1 MFKSFK
7 SRFFARLRDSLIK
20 NCSEE
25 CYFAKICQKYADEIH
40 LSLDDVFLPK
50 IATENSAGAD
60 FFTPVEIYL
69 EPGEEMKIA
78 TGIKAH
84 MAKWTRLSIVPKSGL
99 GFKYFVRIAN
109 TIGTIDGDYWEN
121 PDNDGCIFV
130 KIRNEGNKPMY
141 IKKGESFCQGIF
153 EFYIPDRDYFKAS
166 KKTRGGGLG
175 STDAKAEK

>member
-1 MFKSFK
+1 MFKRLK
-7 SRFFARLRDSLIK
+7 SLFLTYVYEGIVK
-20 NCSEE
+20 TCSEQ
-25 CYFAKICQKYADEIH
+25 CYFAKINPKFADEIH

-50 IATENSAGAD
+50 IATKNSAGAD
-60 FFTPVEIYL
+60 FFTPVEIHL

-109 TIGTIDGDYWEN
+109 TIGTIDGDYFEN
-121 PDNDGCIFV
+121 PENDGCIFV
-130 KIRNEGNKPMY
+130 KIRNEGNKTMH
-141 IKKGESFCQGIF
+141 INKGESFCQGIF

-166 KKTRGGGLG
+166 FKTRGGGLG
-175 STDAKAEK
+175 STDAKAER

>member
-1 MFKSFK
+1 MFKSVNR
-7 SRFFARLRDSLIK
+7 RFFSYALDEIVK
-20 NCSEE
+20 TASEN
-25 CYFAKICQKYADEIH
+25 CYFAKIRQKYADEIQ
-40 LSLDDVFLPK
+40 LSLNDVFLPK
-50 IATENSAGAD
+50 IATEKSAGAD
-60 FFTPVEIYL
+60 FFTPVDIHL

-84 MAKWTRLSIVPKSGL
+84 MAKWTRLSIVPKSGI

-121 PDNDGCIFV
+121 PENDGCIFV
-130 KIRNEGNKPMY
+130 KIRNEGNRTMH
-141 IKKGESFCQGIF
+141 INKGESFCQGIF

-175 STDAKAEK
+175 STEARVSK